1 MVTLEPVDK
10 VEVHVLVDNL
20 TDNLSSVPA
29 FVETEFAALGRRRR
43 GRWVLAGRCL
53 CCAAHGLSCL
63 VTAYRGDRGR
73 TILFDTGPEDRTF
86 EQNVSRLGADLAP
99 VEAIVLSH
107 GHWDHGGA
115 VLRALDLIRDRN
127 GGREVPYFAHPDM
140 FRTRALKLPGG
151 AMVPM
156 QDVPTLDELAAH
168 GARVV
173 NTTEE
178 QGILDILIYVSC
190 EIPRVTS
197 FEQGLPEQHRRT
209 LDGQEWEPDPL
220 TMDERYVAV
229 NVAGKGLVVLTACSH
244 AGVINVL
251 THAKERFAGVP
262 IHAIVGGLHLAGAN
276 EKVIPQTVEAMRAFA
291 PAVIA
296 AGHCT
301 GWRAMSALAV
311 AFGDKC
317 LAPLAVGKRYTF

>member
-1 MVTLEPVDK
+1 MVTLDPSDK
-10 VEVHVLVDNL
+10 IEVQILVDNS

-29 FVETEFAALGRRRR
+29 FVETEFASLGRRRR
-43 GRWVLAGRCL
+43 GKWVLAGRCL

-63 VTAYRGDRGR
+63 ITAYSGQRKRM
-73 TILFDTGPEDRTF
+73 ILFDTGPEDQTF
-86 EQNVSRLGADLAP
+86 EQNVSRLDADLTL

-127 GGREVPYFAHPDM
+127 GGHEIPYYAHPDM
-140 FRTRALKLPGG
+140 FRTRALKMPSGT
-151 AMVPM
+151 MVPM
-156 QDVPTLDELAAH
+156 QDVPTVDELAAH

-173 NTTEE
+173 DTTEE
-178 QGILDILIYVSC
+178 QTILDNLVYVSG
-190 EIPRVTS
+190 EIPRVTP
-197 FEQGLPEQHRRT
+197 FEEGFPEQHRRA
-209 LDGQEWEPDPL
+209 LDGQAWEPDPL
-220 TMDERYVAV
+220 TMDERFVAV
-229 NVAGKGLVVLTACSH
+229 NVAHKGLIVFTACSH
-244 AGVINVL
+244 AGVVNVL
-251 THAKERFAGVP
+251 THAQKRFPGVP
-262 IHAIVGGLHLAGAN
+262 IHAVVGGLHLAGAN
-276 EKVIPQTVEAMRAFA
+276 ERIIPQTVNAMRAFG

-311 AFGDKC
+311 AFGNAC